1 MVPIAEITL
10 SGSMI
15 RRLMRRNQVTIR
27 SLSQQNNLTL
37 KRVRKVRADGA
48 EPGFPSNEWH
58 WMITGTWLEHLP
70 DLDLKALAEEA
81 KRQKLKDV
89 ALKLSK
95 PRTNT

>member
-1 MVPIAEITL
+1 MVPISEITL

-15 RRLMRRNQVTIR
+15 RRLMRRNKVTIR
-27 SLSQQNNLTL
+27 SLSQQNDITH
-37 KRVRKVRADGA
+37 KRVRKIREDGA

-58 WMITGTWLEHLP
+58 WMITGTWLEHMP
-70 DLDLKALAEEA
+70 DQDLKALAEEA
-81 KRQKLKDV
+81 KCQKLKDV